1 MTFEFFRFELRQQL
15 RAPLLWLMALM
26 FGLFAFGASS
36 SDAVVVGN
44 AVGNVDR
51 NAPTVIVRFLGM
63 FTILGLLVIVSFISG
78 ALLRDFEL
86 GTADLF
92 FSSPMRKRD
101 FLLGR
106 FLAAVAACM
115 VIYLVVA
122 VGLMVGPTMPWVDPE
137 RLGPFSLV
145 PYAWGFAVIVIPNLL
160 FSGALLALLAVTT
173 RSVLV
178 VYLGVIGFF
187 ILNSVAGV
195 LTGDLDNVWLATLVD
210 PLGMTALDRTTR
222 YWSADQINRELPE
235 LTGYLLANRVL
246 WVALSVALVAAAF
259 ALFKPQRA
267 GTGRGW
273 SLGRFGRRTPQAAPA
288 FARPQVSAP
297 PRVTPA
303 TGATVAWTQFVRQ
316 WWFDTV
322 GVFRSVPFLV
332 MLLFA
337 VANFIASASLAD
349 TMFGTRVYPVTS
361 LMNTSLQNSYSFMLI
376 FVVMFY
382 AGELVWKE
390 RGARLGE
397 VTDAMPVPNW
407 VPLAAKMSAL
417 AAVVLAFQA
426 IGALAA
432 VGFQLFK
439 GFTAIEPALYVQEIV
454 LGSVPFVLMGGLALV
469 LQVLSNN
476 KFIGYGLLIAWLVL
490 QGTLGFLDFDH
501 NLYSYASAP
510 VAPYS
515 DMNGYGHFLA
525 GRLWFQSYWG
535 ACLLALLLVSAA
547 FWVRGVAPSRRD
559 RLRLARQRLAG
570 GNAWALAASLA
581 LFAALGGFIFWNTN
595 VRNEYLAG
603 DDALDRQQR
612 YETLYRQY
620 DGLPQPR
627 ITAVRT
633 EVDLYPHEQR
643 VQVRGQYTVTNP
655 HDEPI
660 TDLHVQ
666 WYPDSGLDRLGF
678 GEAAITSNDE
688 QLGYRIY
695 RLGTPMQPG
704 DTRQMDFAVSYA
716 RQGFANDQGWT
727 RLVDNGTF
735 FNSEELLPRFGYSAG
750 SQISDRNERRKRG
763 MEELPRM
770 AALEDEAAR
779 ANTYISDDAHWI
791 DFSTTV
797 CTAPEQIALAP
808 GVREREYERD
818 GRRCFDYAMQRP
830 MLNFH
835 ATLSAEW
842 EVRKGAYKPGTPD
855 ELPIEVYYDPAHP
868 FNVDRMIES
877 VQKSLAYYEANFSPY
892 QHEQVRILEFPGYG
906 SFAQAFAG
914 TIPYSESIGF
924 IADLRDEDA
933 IDYVFYV
940 TAHEIAHQWWAHQ
953 VIGADVQGSTV
964 LSESLSQYSA
974 LMVMEKEYGRE
985 KMRRFLKY
993 ELDRYLSGRA
1003 GENIEELPLY
1013 RVENQPYIHYRK
1025 GSLVFYRLR
1034 EEIGEDALNRAL
1046 SKFIA
1051 DKAYQQAPFTTS
1063 AELLEYIRAEAGPKH
1078 EQLITDLF
1086 EKISFYDNRVQGA
1099 TAVKRDDGKYEVT
1112 LDLHAAK
1119 LYADGEGRET
1129 PAVLDDWV
1137 EVGVFAR
1144 GPSGDE
1150 ADEEVLYLER
1160 HHITAESPKVTVVV
1174 DKPPYEAGFD
1184 PFNKLIDRVS
1194 ADNRR
1199 RVTL

>member
-1 MTFEFFRFELRQQL
+1 
-15 RAPLLWLMALM
+15 
-26 FGLFAFGASS
+26 
-36 SDAVVVGN
+36 
-44 AVGNVDR
+44 
-51 NAPTVIVRFLGM
+51 
-63 FTILGLLVIVSFISG
+63 
-78 ALLRDFEL
+78 
-86 GTADLF
+86 
-92 FSSPMRKRD
+92 
-101 FLLGR
+101 
-106 FLAAVAACM
+106 
-115 VIYLVVA
+115 
-122 VGLMVGPTMPWVDPE
+122 
-137 RLGPFSLV
+137 
-145 PYAWGFAVIVIPNLL
+145 
-160 FSGALLALLAVTT
+160 
-173 RSVLV
+173 
-178 VYLGVIGFF
+178 
-187 ILNSVAGV
+187 
-195 LTGDLDNVWLATLVD
+195 
-210 PLGMTALDRTTR
+210 
-222 YWSADQINRELPE
+222 
-235 LTGYLLANRVL
+235 
-246 WVALSVALVAAAF
+246 
-259 ALFKPQRA
+259 
-267 GTGRGW
+267 
-273 SLGRFGRRTPQAAPA
+273 
-288 FARPQVSAP
+288 
-297 PRVTPA
+297 
-303 TGATVAWTQFVRQ
+303 
-316 WWFDTV
+316 
-322 GVFRSVPFLV
+322 
-332 MLLFA
+332 
-337 VANFIASASLAD
+337 
-349 TMFGTRVYPVTS
+349 
-361 LMNTSLQNSYSFMLI
+361 
-376 FVVMFY
+376 
-382 AGELVWKE
+382 
-390 RGARLGE
+390 
-397 VTDAMPVPNW
+397 
-407 VPLAAKMSAL
+407 
-417 AAVVLAFQA
+417 
-426 IGALAA
+426 
-432 VGFQLFK
+432 
-439 GFTAIEPALYVQEIV
+439 
-454 LGSVPFVLMGGLALV
+454 
-469 LQVLSNN
+469 
-476 KFIGYGLLIAWLVL
+476 
-490 QGTLGFLDFDH
+490 
-501 NLYSYASAP
+501 
-510 VAPYS
+510 
-515 DMNGYGHFLA
+515 
-525 GRLWFQSYWG
+525 
-535 ACLLALLLVSAA
+535 
-547 FWVRGVAPSRRD
+547 
-559 RLRLARQRLAG
+559 
-570 GNAWALAASLA
+570 
-581 LFAALGGFIFWNTN
+581 
-595 VRNEYLAG
+595 
-603 DDALDRQQR
+603 
-612 YETLYRQY
+612 
-620 DGLPQPR
+620 
-627 ITAVRT
+627 
-633 EVDLYPHEQR
+633 
-643 VQVRGQYTVTNP
+643 
-655 HDEPI
+655 
-660 TDLHVQ
+660 
-666 WYPDSGLDRLGF
+666 
-678 GEAAITSNDE
+678 
-688 QLGYRIY
+688 
-695 RLGTPMQPG
+695 
-704 DTRQMDFAVSYA
+704 
-716 RQGFANDQGWT
+716 
-727 RLVDNGTF
+727 
-735 FNSEELLPRFGYSAG
+735 
-750 SQISDRNERRKRG
+750 
-763 MEELPRM
+763 
-770 AALEDEAAR
+770 
-779 ANTYISDDAHWI
+779 
-791 DFSTTV
+791 
-797 CTAPEQIALAP
+797 
-808 GVREREYERD
+808 
-818 GRRCFDYAMQRP
+818 